1 MSYNWDLLVFG
12 PEFAML
18 RIPRPVWDRLGRNSS
33 LKGFP
38 QKDSPPEDGERMTER
53 RKTTE
58 NITSRWKT
66 TETVK
71 SLITYLFQSP
81 NWRAVLTLSCALA
94 TWLKMF
100 LQVKLQYLLRL
111 NLLHCRH
118 WVMLAGTVDGCCTSC
133 CPAFKVLEL
142 SILAHW
148 RCLLGAIHILK
159 TSLSLLELN
168 VTVHVFLS
176 SPMLLLCWWKDP
188 TPLHPKNRV
197 NGQNY
202 KSEVKSKQVK

>member
-58 NITSRWKT
+58 
-66 TETVK
+66 TVK
-71 SLITYLFQSP
+71 SLITYLLQSP
-81 NWRAVLTLSCALA
+81 NWCAVLTLSCALV

-118 WVMLAGTVDGCCTSC
+118 WVMLAATVDGCCTSC
-133 CPAFKVLEL
+133 CPAFKVLGL

-159 TSLSLLELN
+159 I
-168 VTVHVFLS
+168 
-176 SPMLLLCWWKDP
+176 
-188 TPLHPKNRV
+188 
-197 NGQNY
+197 Y
-202 KSEVKSKQVK
+202 KSEVKSKQAS

>member
-58 NITSRWKT
+58 I
-66 TETVK
+66 VK
-71 SLITYLFQSP
+71 SLITYLLQSH

-94 TWLKMF
+94 ENVSAGKASIFAQAKPFT
-100 LQVKLQYLLRL
+100 LQTLGHVSR
-111 NLLHCRH
+111 NCWR
-118 WVMLAGTVDGCCTSC
+118 MLY
-133 CPAFKVLEL
+133 
-142 SILAHW
+142 IL
-148 RCLLGAIHILK
+148 
-159 TSLSLLELN
+159 
-168 VTVHVFLS
+168 LS
-176 SPMLLLCWWKDP
+176 SFQGLGIK
-188 TPLHPKNRV
+188 HPGSLAVFTGR
-197 NGQNY
+197 Y
-202 KSEVKSKQVK
+202 SHFED